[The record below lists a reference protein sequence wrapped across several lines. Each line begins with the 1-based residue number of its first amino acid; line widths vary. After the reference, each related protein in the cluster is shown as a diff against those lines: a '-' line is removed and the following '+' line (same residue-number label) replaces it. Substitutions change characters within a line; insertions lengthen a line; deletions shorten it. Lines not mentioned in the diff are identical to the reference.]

1 MCTSHSR
8 DANPLIR
15 SIFLCTKV
23 GLIRRRLLYYIVQV
37 GILLLV
43 KIYCI
48 QIHQFKVLY
57 ILLLSFQLKESS
69 AVSVENLEKCI
80 QCGRTLKLPVSHCFP
95 VPNEN
100 TEDLGLIWDNSLPVS
115 PQEYHCQVYNVNQ
128 LK

>member
-1 MCTSHSR
+1 MHQGWPYKKKT
-8 DANPLIR
+8 
-15 SIFLCTKV
+15 T
-23 GLIRRRLLYYIVQV
+23 VQV

-115 PQEYHCQVYNVNQ
+115 PLEYHCQV
-128 LK
+128 

>member
-1 MCTSHSR
+1 M
-8 DANPLIR
+8 
-15 SIFLCTKV
+15 
-23 GLIRRRLLYYIVQV
+23 
-37 GILLLV
+37 
-43 KIYCI
+43 
-48 QIHQFKVLY
+48 Y

-115 PQEYHCQVYNVNQ
+115 PQEYHCQVYCQSFKTEIKNMIFFLIWQ
-128 LK
+128 HISCM